1 MAFISKQ
8 FNTFNRFS
16 LTTILCVSFGC
27 FSVIFSS
34 VNFSAHAGENYAFK
48 VKVKN
53 NTGKKIRVLFV
64 QWQPKGASKYKWNN
78 CDIDLALNAG
88 HNKTLTCST
97 RASVKKWRRR
107 FEMAGYCY
115 NDDGTSPNEKAPSA
129 YFPLTKKW
137 FSRSWAV
144 DRNNT
149 YTLSFKKDQFRCD

>member
-8 FNTFNRFS
+8 FNTFYRFS
-16 LTTILCVSFGC
+16 LTAILCVSFGC

-53 NTGKKIRVLFV
+53 NTGKKIRVFFV
-64 QWQPKGASKYKWNN
+64 KWQPKGKKRWNDCN
-78 CDIDLALNAG
+78 IDLSLNAG
-88 HNKTLTCST
+88 QNKTLTCST
-97 RASVKKWRRR
+97 RANVKKWRRR
-107 FEMAGYCY
+107 FHMAGYCF
-115 NDDGTSPNEKAPSA
+115 NDDGTSPNQVAPSA

-144 DRNNT
+144 KRKNT
-149 YTLSFKKDQFRCD
+149 YTLVFKKDQFRCD